1 MGDTKA
7 ASSRLLQTLYCEP
20 SLRFQCLVKV
30 IPTFACSIF
39 EIESTSA
46 HPELHQAAL
55 AKISARLS

>member
-7 ASSRLLQTLYCEP
+7 AYSRLLQTLYCEP
-20 SLRFQCLVKV
+20 SPRQCLVKV
-30 IPTFACSIF
+30 IPTFACSFF

-55 AKISARLS
+55 AKISVRLS